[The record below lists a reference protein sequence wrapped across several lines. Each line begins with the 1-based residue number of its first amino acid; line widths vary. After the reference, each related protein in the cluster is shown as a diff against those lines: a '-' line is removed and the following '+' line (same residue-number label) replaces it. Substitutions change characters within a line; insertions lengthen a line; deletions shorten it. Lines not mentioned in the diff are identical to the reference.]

1 MEKDKSNWGSY
12 RESAFALR
20 WSLALGFQ
28 STRVGRAAEPRLCVA
43 FEFGL
48 RTLGFQST
56 RVGRAAEPGLCV
68 AFEFGLRTLGFQS
81 TWVSKIGF
89 ADDLKSYLPNW
100 VMKEFFAKVF
110 YKISNVGDRICDKKP
125 LAALAA
131 LKY

>member
-1 MEKDKSNWGSY
+1 M
-12 RESAFALR
+12 
-20 WSLALGFQ
+20 SL
-28 STRVGRAAEPRLCVA
+28 
-43 FEFGL
+43 
-48 RTLGFQST
+48 
-56 RVGRAAEPGLCV
+56 
-68 AFEFGLRTLGFQS
+68 
-81 TWVSKIGF
+81 SKIGF